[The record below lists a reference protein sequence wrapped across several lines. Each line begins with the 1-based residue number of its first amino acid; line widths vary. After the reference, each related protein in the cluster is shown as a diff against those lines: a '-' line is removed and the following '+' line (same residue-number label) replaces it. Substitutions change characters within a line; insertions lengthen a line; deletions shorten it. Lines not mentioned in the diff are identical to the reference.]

1 MAIEP
6 DERQLQE
13 VAAIATGDHDAPVVM
28 LNLNRYRERAA
39 YDGEVPG
46 GLPADVTG
54 LEAYMRYGIVAAG
67 VIARVGGEI
76 AWHSTPRGIVIG
88 EERDTWDEVIAVRYP
103 SYAAFL
109 ALVSD
114 PELLGVRQHRV
125 AALERAAVLCCPE
138 GGAPREIGV
147 PRATP

>member
-13 VAAIATGDHDAPVVM
+13 VAAIAASDEDGPVVM
-28 LNLNRYRERAA
+28 LNLNRYRDR
-39 YDGEVPG
+39 
-46 GLPADVTG
+46 
-54 LEAYMRYGIVAAG
+54 EAYLRYGIVASE

-88 EERDTWDEVIAVRYP
+88 EERDTWDEVIAVWYP

-109 ALVSD
+109 ALVND
-114 PELLGVRQHRV
+114 PELQRVREHRV
-125 AALERAAVLCCPE
+125 AGLERAAVVCCPGNRTAMGATM
-138 GGAPREIGV
+138 GGG
-147 PRATP
+147 